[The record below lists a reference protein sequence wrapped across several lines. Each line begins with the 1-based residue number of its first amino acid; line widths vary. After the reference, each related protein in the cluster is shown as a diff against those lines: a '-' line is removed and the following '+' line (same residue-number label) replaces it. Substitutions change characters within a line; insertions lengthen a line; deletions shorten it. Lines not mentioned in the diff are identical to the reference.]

1 MAQASEVHGIQSAEQ
16 YDTVINGPMTQS
28 DHWAGGEDVS
38 QSPPWQE
45 HCEVRG
51 PDSHQDCHGRHPPVP
66 QPGGDPSVP
75 ETLLLDN
82 IPAGQLVRNT
92 VLSGVYRFSL

>member
-45 HCEVRG
+45 HC
-51 PDSHQDCHGRHPPVP
+51 
-66 QPGGDPSVP
+66 
-75 ETLLLDN
+75 
-82 IPAGQLVRNT
+82 
-92 VLSGVYRFSL
+92 